1 MNCNKYKLA
10 WHLAIELALGH
21 TGWKARQMWLLQFF
35 NISYSKSEQSYMKVH
50 SGGNQQMWPVQTCN
64 RSSSQSKNSY
74 NGTQWSKAQQMWSVQ
89 FSTHKTA
96 NLKKH
101 MKVISGEKSNKCDP
115 CKFSTTQAA
124 NLRIHIWKHHGE
136 NPQKCDL
143 YRLNI
148 ALSDPGYTTACIV
161 ETEVLWNKQI
171 LNQRLYCLP
180 AWEKNKCKNV

>member
-1 MNCNKYKLA
+1 
-10 WHLAIELALGH
+10 
-21 TGWKARQMWLLQFF
+21 
-35 NISYSKSEQSYMKVH
+35 
-50 SGGNQQMWPVQTCN
+50 
-64 RSSSQSKNSY
+64 
-74 NGTQWSKAQQMWSVQ
+74 
-89 FSTHKTA
+89 
-96 NLKKH
+96 

-180 AWEKNKCKNV
+180 AWEKNKCKNRS